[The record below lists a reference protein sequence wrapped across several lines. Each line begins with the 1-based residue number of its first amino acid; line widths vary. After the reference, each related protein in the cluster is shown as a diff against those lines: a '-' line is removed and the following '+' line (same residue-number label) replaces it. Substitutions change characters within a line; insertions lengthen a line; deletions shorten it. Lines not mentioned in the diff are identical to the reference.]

1 MYSLFSREGLLRVID
16 SDNDSGF
23 VVSAVKEVC
32 TLVDIDQKFHIA
44 YHPRAAGQVERMN
57 RTIKTELMKGLNII
71 GSNWDKILLLFLMS
85 I

>member
-1 MYSLFSREGLLRVID
+1 MHNLFSREGLLKVID

-32 TLVDIDQKFHIA
+32 KLIDIDQKFHIA
-44 YHPRAAGQVERMN
+44 YPRAAGQMERMN